1 MGAFSDAGGGGERR
15 GGGGG
20 RQFGDLGAEC
30 SLDRGV
36 IRRRVASRW
45 DGRGAT
51 GTDRTRRLAGR
62 RVLHWIDNSSAV
74 AALVKGYSA
83 QPDSARIVHAVH
95 ATLAG
100 LATRAWFEYVRTDAN
115 VADEPSCADLSGVR
129 CALGAAMVDRL
140 GGRLFGRPV
149 AAVLPVASR
158 WDEAGAAWMWRA
170 RDD

>member
-1 MGAFSDAGGGGERR
+1 M
-15 GGGGG
+15 
-20 RQFGDLGAEC
+20 
-30 SLDRGV
+30 
-36 IRRRVASRW
+36 
-45 DGRGAT
+45 
-51 GTDRTRRLAGR
+51 
-62 RVLHWIDNSSAV
+62 LHWIDNSSAV
-74 AALVKGYSA
+74 AALMKGYSA

-140 GGRLFGRPV
+140 GGRLFGGPV

>member
-1 MGAFSDAGGGGERR
+1 MVHTSAELGPEIVGRFVPRGQQIGQVELVAALLPYLSLVDAV
-15 GGGGG
+15 G
-20 RQFGDLGAEC
+20 R
-30 SLDRGV
+30 S
-36 IRRRVASRW
+36 
-45 DGRGAT
+45 
-51 GTDRTRRLAGR
+51 RLAGR

-100 LATRAWFEYVRTDAN
+100 LETRAWFEYVRTDAN
-115 VADEPSCADLSGVR
+115 VADEPSRADLSGVR
-129 CALGAAMVDRL
+129 YALGAAMVDRL
-140 GGRLFGRPV
+140 GGRLFSRPV
-149 AAVLPVASR
+149 SAVLPDASR